1 MSALKDRP
9 KAHAATGGEVTVR
22 VSGKVTREVQEALD
36 KVKIPASMIQPVL
49 ENLLAAFSLAPV
61 MESAEVTASPQMAR
75 SLQARENWLRSI
87 EKEFGALT
95 RQQVAEMRGSKG
107 TNRSM
112 AAAMQAKG
120 LILDYRRGNSFKV
133 PAFQFTETGEVR
145 PAVPLLIDAARQA
158 GWDDMDLLI
167 WLTNPNTH
175 FPEGKRPVD
184 VLDNTDRV
192 LEVFTATVG
201 EQ

>member
-9 KAHAATGGEVTVR
+9 QTGADTGAVTMHVQ
-22 VSGKVTREVQEALD
+22 GKLTDQLREVLD
-36 KVKIPASMIQPVL
+36 RSTLSADVLQPVL
-49 ENLLAAFSLAPV
+49 QSLLAAVDLAPA
-61 MESAEVTASPQMAR
+61 MEASKLTASPQMAR

-87 EKEFGALT
+87 EEEFGT
-95 RQQVAEMRGSKG
+95 FSRQEVAELRGSKG

-112 AAAMQAKG
+112 AADLQAKG
-120 LILDYRRGNSFKV
+120 QILAYRRGNTYRIPK
-133 PAFQFTETGEVR
+133 FQFTDTGHVR
-145 PAVPLLIDAARQA
+145 PSLPRLIAAATDA
-158 GWDDMDLLI
+158 GWDSQDLLA

-184 VLDNTDRV
+184 FLDETGRI
-192 LEVFTATVG
+192 LEVFTATVE